1 MFDDVKEPEDI
12 FAGTDPVAPPK
23 APGEGAE
30 KRSVADSVIK
40 TGPSPLIY
48 IVVGAIV
55 FGAFGGGG
63 YYWWLMQS
71 GEVPMIDDTPA
82 VVDQNGDTTSNGQT
96 IPEPIPGEPEPI
108 DPGVAD
114 PDEPGPESDATDPVN
129 DPEPDTF
136 MDTDGDGLTDEEEM
150 DLGTD
155 PKSADTDNDGLTDF
169 DEVRIYQTDP
179 TMPDTDGDGFLDG
192 QEVAGGYNP
201 NGPGKLFEIP
211 KQ

>member
-30 KRSVADSVIK
+30 KVSAADSVIK
-40 TGPSPLIY
+40 TGPSPLVY
-48 IVVGAIV
+48 IIVGAIV

-63 YYWWLMQS
+63 YYWWSMQS

-82 VVDQNGDTTSNGQT
+82 VVDQIGGTAGNGQT
-96 IPEPIPGEPEPI
+96 IPEPTEPEPVEP
-108 DPGVAD
+108 DVAD
-114 PDEPGPESDATDPVN
+114 LDTEPDATDPVN

-136 MDTDGDGLTDEEEM
+136 MDTDGDGLDDEEEM
-150 DLGTD
+150 DLGTN
-155 PKSADTDNDGLTDF
+155 PESADTDNDELTDF
-169 DEVRIYQTDP
+169 DEVRIYKTDP